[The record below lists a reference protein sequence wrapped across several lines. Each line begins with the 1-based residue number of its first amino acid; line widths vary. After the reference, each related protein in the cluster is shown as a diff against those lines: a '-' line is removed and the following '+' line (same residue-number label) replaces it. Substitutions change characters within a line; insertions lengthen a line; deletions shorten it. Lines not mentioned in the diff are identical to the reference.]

1 MIFSSLVSV
10 IFTEIVKPLMAV
22 VISLILAI
30 SSAFTGPAGEYMKL
44 SGRLLQLDPVHTNV
58 SVSANVNVKAISA
71 LSGEE
76 FAEPDFSFEIKEPYS
91 IAINGGNI
99 AFSGNF
105 DLYTDLENLRAS
117 LVLPAPEGKSYT
129 AYLDTSAFA
138 VSPDLT
144 YDAIKLL
151 GLSASEFSG
160 LYEKHMA
167 GKGFYVDFNESMGTI
182 PEHFG
187 SEAQDIV
194 QKANVLITEVGKAM
208 TSREGIDKLLALYK
222 DTFEIESKY
231 FSEKEIDGAKAYGIS
246 ISGKQLVQYCSEING
261 SVLSEEYFRGYFEYI
276 KYLMDSVD
284 VVGTLGLDEEAAQVY
299 NNVKNSYFG
308 ELPPELTRLLPE
320 MKAQSAAV
328 CSALLTGENTEILD
342 GLEVIIP
349 YLENSFVSSYI
360 YEKDGKTV
368 ETQEILISDG
378 EATLVSL
385 AIVTTVEKYDSKI
398 MSPAEALPFDSRMTA
413 EQLSYKL
420 AYEKAIAKG
429 VNSVEIDWYSDMTPE
444 DAVPYVYGT
453 FFVVNY
459 NTPNPDYADYM
470 ENPAYTEQ
478 QKASIRQMILDGYGN
493 ETSHNDSSAHL
504 IDGSIY
510 LPLRQIMEC
519 AGYRVSWDV
528 EARKA
533 YVTVGTETID
543 MTGTIINNKT
553 YVKIRDFEKLGA
565 TVDYSETFFHS
576 NAYND
581 FSKSCYATISF
592 AK

>member
-1 MIFSSLVSV
+1 MVFSSLLSV

-44 SGRLLQLDPVHTNV
+44 YGKLLQQDPVHTNV
-58 SVSANVNVKAISA
+58 SISAIVNVKAISA
-71 LSGEE
+71 LLGEE
-76 FAEPDFSFEIKEPYS
+76 FTGPDFSFELKEPYS

-99 AFSGNF
+99 AFSGSF
-105 DLYTDLENLRAS
+105 DLFADLGNLRAS

-129 AYLDTSAFA
+129 AHLDTSALA

-144 YDAIKLL
+144 CDAIKLL

-160 LYEKHMA
+160 FYEKHMA
-167 GKGFYVDFNESMGTI
+167 GKGFYVDFNEVMGTLPGDMSTEVGDSVPKI
-182 PEHFG
+182 
-187 SEAQDIV
+187 
-194 QKANVLITEVGKAM
+194 KALITEAGKAM

-246 ISGKQLVQYCSEING
+246 INGKQFVEYYSQINE
-261 SVLSEEYFRGYFEYI
+261 VALSEEYLRNYFGYI

-284 VVGTLGLDEEAAQVY
+284 VVGTLGLDEESAQVY
-299 NNVKNSYFG
+299 NNIRNSYFG
-308 ELPPELTRLLPE
+308 ELPPELTQQLPE
-320 MKAQSAAV
+320 VKEQLVAV
-328 CSALLTGENTEILD
+328 CNALLTGENTEILN

-349 YLENSFVSSYI
+349 YLEDSFVSSYI

-378 EATLVSL
+378 EVTLVSL
-385 AIVTTVEKYDSKI
+385 AVVTTTEKYDSEI
-398 MSPAEALPFDSRMTA
+398 MSPAQALPFDSRMTA

-420 AYEKAIAKG
+420 SYEKAISKG

-444 DAVPYVYGT
+444 DTVPYVYGT
-453 FFVVNY
+453 FFIVNY
-459 NTPNPDYADYM
+459 KTPKPEYAGYK
-470 ENPAYTEQ
+470 ENPVYTEQ
-478 QKASIRQMILDGYGN
+478 QKAEIEQMILDGYAG

-519 AGYRVSWDV
+519 AGYRVSWDG
-528 EARKA
+528 EERKA
-533 YVTVGTETID
+533 YVTVGDEKID

-581 FSKSCYATISF
+581 FSKSCYAVISF
-592 AK
+592 VK